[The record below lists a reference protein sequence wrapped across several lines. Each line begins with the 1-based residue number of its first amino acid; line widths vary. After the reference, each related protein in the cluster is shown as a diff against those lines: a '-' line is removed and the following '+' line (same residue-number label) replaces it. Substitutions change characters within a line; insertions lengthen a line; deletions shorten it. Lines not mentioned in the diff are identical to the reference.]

1 MKINFSNERVLAV
14 VAHPD
19 DAELLCAG
27 TLARARRDGAAIGL
41 CVLCL
46 GDKGQPAVPIQN
58 LAGVRRKEL
67 AASVKLLGAKL
78 FTGHC
83 PDGMLM
89 DDTEERSELV
99 EVYRNFRPTLVL
111 AHAPEDYHPDHRA
124 ASSLAGAVSW
134 FCASLGFKT
143 RLPALK
149 TAPAVWWMDTLQ
161 MNGFVPGFY
170 IDITDF
176 LSLKTRMLAC
186 HRTQL
191 QRRKDPAFSPLSGL
205 MQLQVRAR
213 GAQAGVKAAEAF
225 RALDAF
231 KRARAW

>member
-1 MKINFSNERVLAV
+1 MKMDFSKQRVLAV

-27 TLARARRDGAAIGL
+27 TLARAKRDGAVIGL
-41 CVLCL
+41 CVRCL
-46 GDKGQPAVPIQN
+46 GDKGQPAAPIKN
-58 LAGVRRKEL
+58 LATVRQNEL
-67 AASVKLLGAKL
+67 AASVKLLGATL
-78 FTGHC
+78 FKGHC

-89 DDTEERSELV
+89 DNAEERSELV
-99 EVYRNFRPTLVL
+99 EIYRNFRPTLVL

-124 ASSLAGAVSW
+124 ASSLADAASW

-143 RLPALK
+143 PLPALK
-149 TAPAVWWMDTLQ
+149 SSPAVWWMDTLQ
-161 MNGFVPGFY
+161 MNGFLPGFY

-176 LSLKTRMLAC
+176 LSLKIRMLAC

-191 QRRKDPAFSPLSGL
+191 RRHKDPAFSSLSEL
-205 MQLQVRAR
+205 MRLQVRAR
-213 GAQAGVKAAEAF
+213 GAQAGVQAAEAF

-231 KRARAW
+231 KRSRAW